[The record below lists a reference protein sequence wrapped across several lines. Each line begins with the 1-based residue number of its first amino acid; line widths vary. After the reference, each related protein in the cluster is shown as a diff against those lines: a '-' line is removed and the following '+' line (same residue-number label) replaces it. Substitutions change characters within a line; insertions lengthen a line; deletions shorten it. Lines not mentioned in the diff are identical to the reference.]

1 MEERVRERRATR
13 RARAN
18 DDHASGPREKTL
30 AGVGHENA
38 DADHGKECCNYL
50 DHRNGPL
57 RSAET
62 KRYRRPNSQKNS
74 ASRTRVPMQ
83 LMISG
88 NRECQKGG
96 GPLAQPASRRQHP
109 GGKPISAI
117 ALEFLWGGGRRA
129 LRCQPTG
136 GLAWNVLSPPRGAP
150 ASLLTPGARELGFHA
165 MAGQTLAIADDGRSD
180 WIVRRRK
187 DGTAEITIDHED
199 VSRSRLRVNS
209 RRWLLSKVPP
219 CLYGDRPEEFSGAV
233 RRLVGIEVGVVSGVF
248 NLESPGVGAPGMETT
263 P

>member
-1 MEERVRERRATR
+1 
-13 RARAN
+13 
-18 DDHASGPREKTL
+18 
-30 AGVGHENA
+30 
-38 DADHGKECCNYL
+38 
-50 DHRNGPL
+50 
-57 RSAET
+57 
-62 KRYRRPNSQKNS
+62 
-74 ASRTRVPMQ
+74 MQ

-96 GPLAQPASRRQHP
+96 LQLAQRASRWQHP

-219 CLYGDRPEEFSGAV
+219 CLYGDRPEEFSDLV
-233 RRLVGIEVGVVSGVF
+233 RGHFANASVKDFPFEIWRKILSNRARVSAPQAF
-248 NLESPGVGAPGMETT
+248 MYGAPEGSIFGL
-263 P
+263 